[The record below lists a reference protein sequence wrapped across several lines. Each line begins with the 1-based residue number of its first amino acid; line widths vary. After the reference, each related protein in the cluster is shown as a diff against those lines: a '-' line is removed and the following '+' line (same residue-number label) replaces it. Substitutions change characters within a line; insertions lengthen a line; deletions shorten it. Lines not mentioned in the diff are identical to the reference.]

1 MFCPECRSEYRQ
13 GFTECADCHVAL
25 VERLPALAQEPDHNI
40 EVVTVYRSIDPA
52 LTMLARS
59 LLDSAGIPYY
69 LIRENLQDL
78 LAGRYLVSGPTEF
91 QVEAKDA
98 QAAAAVL
105 AELDTR
111 SEALPEDEPEP
122 SMGNCDIRSEEAGD
136 EEGVRQVLRS
146 SFRRDAEVTLV
157 DQLRSHDKA
166 TISLV
171 AICDGEVVGHV
182 MFSPITVQYAFAGFR
197 GLGLGPIGVRQEYQ
211 NNGIGVMLVQRGIET
226 CREMSIDVV
235 FVLGNPDFWGR
246 FGFTEAR
253 QYGLSSEYNAESS
266 FLVLELNP
274 QSIKRLRGVVR
285 YAEEFAACGC

>member
-1 MFCPECRSEYRQ
+1 
-13 GFTECADCHVAL
+13 L
-25 VERLPALAQEPDHNI
+25 VERLPALPQEPDHNV

-52 LTMLARS
+52 MTMLARS

-91 QVEAKDA
+91 QVETKDA
-98 QAAAAVL
+98 PAATAVL
-105 AELDTR
+105 AELDAG
-111 SEALPEDEPEP
+111 SDALPDDEPEP
-122 SMGNCDIRSEEAGD
+122 SVGKCDIRAEEAGD
-136 EEGVRQVLRS
+136 EEGVREVLRS

-157 DQLRSHDKA
+157 DQLRAHDKA
-166 TISLV
+166 AISLV

-211 NNGIGVMLVQRGIET
+211 NNGIGAMLVQRGIET
-226 CREMSIDVV
+226 CRNRSIDVV
-235 FVLGNPDFWGR
+235 FVLGNPHFWGR

-253 QYGLSSEYNAESS
+253 QYGLSSEYNADSS
-266 FLVLELNP
+266 FLVLELQP
-274 QSIKRLRGVVR
+274 QSLKRLRGVVR
-285 YAEEFAACGC
+285 YSEEFAACGC